1 MIKDIG
7 AEIPLLLLLF
17 IMGGILCK
25 GICSKDFSKVFCPL
39 MFIVVYL
46 AYYVVIPFFFSDGDI
61 YGKGNEGSVPYL
73 MWGAF
78 ISLISILL
86 GFQYSIRRN
95 FFKRLN
101 LLYRKENIFFIGI
114 TLFIVG
120 LGSYIL
126 MKGFAFKVIAVQ
138 DEMFV
143 SGDNIFNHGDTYI
156 TNFVSLLP
164 ASAILIFASNKKK
177 WISWVV
183 IFFAILIALMGG
195 GRWRFVTIIVPF
207 FCFIHLYPNPRRI
220 NYIRWIPLAVIVI
233 YAMGIIEKT
242 RNYGSGLDLEALQQ
256 MDQKVLSEGAKEN
269 ELVYYFS
276 AGVMEKYEYE
286 EPLYFESIITA
297 LTMPLPRS
305 VFPWKPDAQYL
316 RDANLRV
323 LGTLDHGAAYLN
335 FVEGYLSFG
344 WLGIV
349 FNGFSIGFLS
359 RIFWDNYRRNRKS
372 IGAILFLSLYNS
384 VLYMFISRGY
394 LAQELVVFIYFI
406 PVVYW
411 VSRLSLKFFGNSKF
425 N

>member
-1 MIKDIG
+1 
-7 AEIPLLLLLF
+7 
-17 IMGGILCK
+17 
-25 GICSKDFSKVFCPL
+25 
-39 MFIVVYL
+39 
-46 AYYVVIPFFFSDGDI
+46 
-61 YGKGNEGSVPYL
+61 
-73 MWGAF
+73 
-78 ISLISILL
+78 
-86 GFQYSIRRN
+86 
-95 FFKRLN
+95 
-101 LLYRKENIFFIGI
+101 
-114 TLFIVG
+114 
-120 LGSYIL
+120 
-126 MKGFAFKVIAVQ
+126 
-138 DEMFV
+138 
-143 SGDNIFNHGDTYI
+143 
-156 TNFVSLLP
+156 
-164 ASAILIFASNKKK
+164 
-177 WISWVV
+177 
-183 IFFAILIALMGG
+183 
-195 GRWRFVTIIVPF
+195 
-207 FCFIHLYPNPRRI
+207 
-220 NYIRWIPLAVIVI
+220 
-233 YAMGIIEKT
+233 
-242 RNYGSGLDLEALQQ
+242 
-256 MDQKVLSEGAKEN
+256 
-269 ELVYYFS
+269 
-276 AGVMEKYEYE
+276 MEKYEYE